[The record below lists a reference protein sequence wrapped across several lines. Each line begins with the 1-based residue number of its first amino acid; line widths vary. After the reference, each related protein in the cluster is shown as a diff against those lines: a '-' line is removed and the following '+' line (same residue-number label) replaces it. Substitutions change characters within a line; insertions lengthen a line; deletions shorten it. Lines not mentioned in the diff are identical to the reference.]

1 MGSTR
6 RSKFT
11 RARRSRRARASEIK
25 TVLYEVLDHFSKALS
40 IVETTARAFEAAEN
54 DGQCSGAGA
63 EVATLRQGV
72 IALRSIHEKFDVAIA
87 KVSP

>member
-1 MGSTR
+1 MGFTR

-11 RARRSRRARASEIK
+11 RARRARPSKSSETK
-25 TVLYEVLDHFSKALS
+25 SVLYDVLDHFSKALS

-72 IALRSIHEKFDVAIA
+72 LALRAIHEEFDRAIA
-87 KVSP
+87 QVSP

>member
-6 RSKFT
+6 RSKFS
-11 RARRSRRARASEIK
+11 RARRARPSDSSETK
-25 TVLYEVLDHFSKALS
+25 TILYEVLDHFSKVLS

-63 EVATLRQGV
+63 EVATLRQSA
-72 IALRSIHEKFDVAIA
+72 IALRAVHEEFDLAIA